1 MVRVFWLV
9 EQPRGKSDHTLPQCP
24 NAIAVTNEIL
34 GGQFEKYELDED
46 FVKKFVAERLMPYEV
61 SEAKPSS
68 APDVDDAF
76 WAYTRETIPAF
87 TQNEAR
93 RVLRQK
99 LPYKTGHSI
108 PKRAMRPKTTV
119 NVYLNADGK
128 PHTVKP
134 LALFPVAA
142 PVAAP

>member
-1 MVRVFWLV
+1 MV

-24 NAIAVTNEIL
+24 NAIAVTSEIL
-34 GGQFEKYELDED
+34 GGQFDKYELDEA
-46 FVKKFVAERLMPYEV
+46 FVKKFVEKCLIPYEV

-68 APDVDDAF
+68 APEVDDAF
-76 WAYTRETIPAF
+76 WAYTRETIPTF

-93 RVLRQK
+93 RVLRQQ
-99 LPYKTGHSI
+99 LPYKTGHALNKQG
-108 PKRAMRPKTTV
+108 KRKKTSV

-134 LALFPVAA
+134 PALFPVAA
-142 PVAAP
+142 P